1 MYSKSRRNRKKR
13 RNRTRNGNRRRER
26 NKIKKMKWKRNRT
39 RKMQMK
45 RMRIKIISFFSVFI
59 LFVRLFVRLLVF
71 EVVSLTHIVA
81 DHTSP
86 FTAAVIGIPHC
97 WISQSSSDFSVP
109 LQLNSLIHT
118 GLLA

>member
-1 MYSKSRRNRKKR
+1 MEKEEEEEKD
-13 RNRTRNGNRRRER
+13 RTIKRNGTRKR
-26 NKIKKMKWKRNRT
+26 NKTKKKNRT
-39 RKMQMK
+39 RKMK

>member
-1 MYSKSRRNRKKR
+1 MEKEEEEEKD
-13 RNRTRNGNRRRER
+13 RTIKRNGTRKR
-26 NKIKKMKWKRNRT
+26 NKTKKKNRT